1 LNTVDWFLV
10 FLLAFC
16 ALLAGLFRRL
26 SGFGGAM
33 VMAPILIGF
42 FPLVFVIPIVMCL
55 ELLGGIWLAKNWR
68 VEKGDR
74 PRVFRILIASA
85 LTLPIGIYF
94 GQQIDPQYLKIIT
107 SVAVFCF
114 SLYLLL
120 QPHIRLTLS
129 TPKDHLIGSGAGFLL
144 GSCGFGGPIVALYLS
159 ASTLDY
165 RHIRAIL
172 SLVVSG
178 LALLGIVFSIMFNDS
193 LSWLPWLGVGF
204 PAFTLGFI
212 FASYID
218 KMGFVTESRL
228 RRFSIYFLLVNALI
242 NLFISMLLL
251 TKQMTLPTL

>member
-1 LNTVDWFLV
+1 
-10 FLLAFC
+10 
-16 ALLAGLFRRL
+16 
-26 SGFGGAM
+26 
-33 VMAPILIGF
+33 
-42 FPLVFVIPIVMCL
+42 
-55 ELLGGIWLAKNWR
+55 
-68 VEKGDR
+68 
-74 PRVFRILIASA
+74 
-85 LTLPIGIYF
+85 
-94 GQQIDPQYLKIIT
+94 
-107 SVAVFCF
+107 
-114 SLYLLL
+114 
-120 QPHIRLTLS
+120 
-129 TPKDHLIGSGAGFLL
+129 LL

-165 RHIRAIL
+165 RHVRAIL

-212 FASYID
+212 FANYID